1 MNKPHKNFHD
11 VMGREECQQWAEA
24 FDNEYQGF
32 YKHKT
37 LKMVRPEQG
46 VKIFGTTT
54 QTKYKV
60 DNWVLKKRKVRLCV
74 MGNQQ
79 TEGIH
84 YQIDEL
90 YEPVMKCMYGIRQA
104 VRQWH
109 VRIWKSMATLQSTAR
124 RPSS

>member
-1 MNKPHKNFHD
+1 
-11 VMGREECQQWAEA
+11 MGREECQQWAEA

-79 TEGIH
+79 TDGIH
-84 YQIDEL
+84 YQISEL
-90 YEPVMKCMYGIRQA
+90 YAPVMEATKVQLFIVVAAKHSLNLFKSDSKQA
-104 VRQWH
+104 LLNGDMGDEE
-109 VRIWKSMATLQSTAR
+109 I
-124 RPSS
+124 